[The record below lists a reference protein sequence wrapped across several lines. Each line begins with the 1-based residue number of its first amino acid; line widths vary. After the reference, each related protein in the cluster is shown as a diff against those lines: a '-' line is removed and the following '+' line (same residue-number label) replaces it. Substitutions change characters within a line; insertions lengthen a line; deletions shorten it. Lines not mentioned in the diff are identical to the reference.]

1 MAIPV
6 WIPLETARQLFFDFL
21 EVMPSEPVSLEQAG
35 GRVLAEDIYAEDD
48 LPPFNRSLLDGYAF
62 WAEDARRAT
71 GECPR
76 WLRILEE
83 VPAGQWPKYPLLSG
97 TATKILTGAPIPE
110 GANAVVRFED
120 VLLEGDKVGINEP
133 FLPESNISRAGEEI
147 KKGECG
153 LHKGTVITPGAAG
166 MLASLGC
173 IKPRVFR
180 QPRVSIIS
188 TGDELVEIY
197 KPLTPGKIRNSNLY
211 FLMEAV
217 REGGGVPLNL
227 GTAPDEPE
235 MLGEKLE
242 LALEQADLVITTG
255 GASDGDY
262 DIVKDTFQKI
272 GAKILFWKIAIR
284 PGTAAVG
291 AVRDKKVLL
300 GLSGNPGAASIT
312 FELLARPLIRYL
324 GGWEQLYRPTVEG
337 IIIEPFSKKSPR
349 RRILR
354 AIAFWKD
361 NLWQVKLAG
370 KQNPGILRSLITCNA
385 LLDIPAGTG
394 PLERGSRVKII
405 ILGEWGGQ

>member
-1 MAIPV
+1 
-6 WIPLETARQLFFDFL
+6 
-21 EVMPSEPVSLEQAG
+21 MPSEPVSLEQAG

-120 VLLEGDKVGINEP
+120 VLLEGDKVGIKEP
-133 FLPESNISRAGEEI
+133 FLPESNISRTGGEI

-197 KPLTPGKIRNSNLY
+197 QPLTPGKIRNSNLY

-217 REGGGVPLNL
+217 REGGGCS
-227 GTAPDEPE
+227 A
-235 MLGEKLE
+235 
-242 LALEQADLVITTG
+242 
-255 GASDGDY
+255 
-262 DIVKDTFQKI
+262 
-272 GAKILFWKIAIR
+272 
-284 PGTAAVG
+284 
-291 AVRDKKVLL
+291 
-300 GLSGNPGAASIT
+300 
-312 FELLARPLIRYL
+312 
-324 GGWEQLYRPTVEG
+324 
-337 IIIEPFSKKSPR
+337 
-349 RRILR
+349 
-354 AIAFWKD
+354 
-361 NLWQVKLAG
+361 
-370 KQNPGILRSLITCNA
+370 
-385 LLDIPAGTG
+385 
-394 PLERGSRVKII
+394 
-405 ILGEWGGQ
+405 